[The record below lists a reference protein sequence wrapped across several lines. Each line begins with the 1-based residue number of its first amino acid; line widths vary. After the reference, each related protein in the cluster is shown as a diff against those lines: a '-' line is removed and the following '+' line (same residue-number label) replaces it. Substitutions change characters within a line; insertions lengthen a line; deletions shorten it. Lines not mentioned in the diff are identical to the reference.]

1 MAIMI
6 LSRPIESSASMVDHA
21 DAAPSS
27 EHVCRQM
34 RSSYRHTFWLSLVR
48 MSIGQF
54 PSMANF
60 IRTVLRYFC
69 TTRWSTDHR
78 ERKLAADRARKT
90 SGLVL
95 NESSVCSQK
104 TVKFMPCTL
113 FEV

>member
-1 MAIMI
+1 
-6 LSRPIESSASMVDHA
+6 
-21 DAAPSS
+21 
-27 EHVCRQM
+27 
-34 RSSYRHTFWLSLVR
+34 
-48 MSIGQF
+48 
-54 PSMANF
+54 MANF